1 MKLRINA
8 KLRAALIAA
17 VSVVGFT
24 ITSAQAAD
32 ITLANVMN
40 QKADTPIIWGENGL
54 DLTSV
59 TASCSTTNVRTNNA
73 YENSFRAVDTNVG
86 NGATWTYTLNFTTGA
101 DTNATL
107 SSVTADLLTF
117 NGQNNPHNTTNYVNV
132 DWTLSGGGQNLNGS
146 SNNAELTFRSSA
158 NANTAAYAS
167 DGHGGYVTSD
177 QSHYC
182 GGTVAFDFDDFA
194 LTSNTTYTLTV
205 AVSRVTQ
212 TGFFVGIGNVALI
225 NTPVVVT
232 STWNGTE
239 GHSTWS
245 DSNAWSDTPFVDG
258 GAAVFDG
265 NATIKTATV
274 DTDITADSVTV
285 SGTAHTFDLAGG
297 NLTTGKL
304 TVGDGGSLELT
315 GAGTVAATAIDA
327 SGKTITINEGV
338 VLTGAGSGTLA
349 GEGKYIA
356 SSASNVL
363 AGLDTDRTGWS
374 GTIDATVVGN
384 GTNLLNLLT
393 STSIHGGTVQLQS
406 KGSVVSPGGTETSLE
421 TSLAGSGRTG
431 DFTLTDATF
440 TTGGALRFNDYS
452 NNHVWTVGSGAG
464 LQVGG
469 DLWMDHGN
477 KLAIGGGS
485 VTVGGKLLLGHSGG
499 SNPTGLVMS
508 GGSLKAATLDA
519 YSNSNAAGKHIPV
532 SITGGT
538 VEFTTTGNA
547 LQIHNNA
554 VCDVTVGGSDSEYV
568 TLKADSNS
576 WMLAYNGM
584 TIGNVAAQTAEGKTI
599 TLGATG
605 MTANYTGGLSIAG
618 GSSLKL
624 DGTIARGTTGSIAV
638 SGALTLTDSVVF
650 DLANFAYT
658 GESATGTYTIFTGS
672 AVDLASHNYTVAN
685 ITGVDTTGKVWTFN
699 NNGTITWTL
708 PSVLVWD
715 GAANNKWS
723 YSDENWHGSAFVE
736 NATAN
741 FHQDA
746 TVEVSGNV
754 VANAI
759 AVGNGE
765 AAANVTVSAGEAS
778 TLTATTLQVDNGSLT
793 TNMTIQVLA
802 AINMAEGTT
811 WNIGGT
817 QTINEGTHNGTITV
831 LRGGTVVLANAA
843 ESAAL
848 LQSITGEGN
857 ITLKVNTDL
866 AGTTA
871 QEDQP
876 RTQATGTLTIDH
888 SRLKLGKLETGGAFA
903 DHYVDLSSF
912 TGVTLDNGTLWVHT
926 APLTVNGVKVVNGT
940 STIHIQDKSGA
951 DTEYLTLAGT
961 TTIDAGSTLK
971 FVGAWKGQTGIELLA
986 GEGTLEL
993 AGPNETAK
1001 YHIDGGSIGK
1011 IIVSSGVVS
1020 ATATNITTG
1029 ALQMTAGTLA
1039 VGGTSS
1045 LGAVNIGPG
1054 TLTINSGATVAA
1066 TSLSIADNKKATLN
1080 INGSLDVT
1088 GNFYAIGCTNTTDII
1103 GSGEGSSLTV
1113 GSLDI
1118 CNVGTNFNLRNITM
1132 TVSGKA
1138 NAGDGHNKNDTHIDL
1153 NAGSS
1158 LNLLGAVTFNTSDSK
1173 YCTLNVNG
1181 GALTAGADE
1190 VDVVTRV
1197 FQNIAAGTS
1206 GGTVDFLNGSNTVAN
1221 LDMTAGNLA
1230 VTVGEHAYLTLA
1242 AGTLKSAIANEGV
1255 LTLHGAIG
1263 LDNIGEEWVTTN
1275 PHGYEGSVDT
1285 ENNGFVASAL
1295 TSVTFATGDGSVI
1308 LGEGVEAAMT
1318 YKGYHGTVTEGVF
1331 NVLQSAPDHSTYH
1344 LNSATEERLAT
1355 AISVGGTDL
1364 NLVIMNAGTNL
1375 SATGVDA
1382 TVDTLRINTTGG
1394 DAATLTAGT
1403 ASFTHLIGEGEVDV
1417 AAETT
1422 LTAANIT
1429 VAQGKELTIGGEG
1442 ALHGLTAINGAGTT
1456 HVDAAGVAGGALAIS
1471 GGGTTTFGAGETIS
1485 LEGLNISGD
1494 GTTVTFDSLVT
1505 VTGAARPSVGYENP
1519 NASGATVTFNAG
1531 FEYNGSNGY
1540 GLLLG
1545 NGNTVYLGGTTD
1557 LSDKNVGISATGKI
1571 VLNEG
1576 ADVKFGRVIN
1586 TSTNNN
1592 NNGIVEVADG
1602 AVLATVANA
1611 ANYITTLTNAGE
1623 VTFGG
1628 SATIVT
1634 LNNSGE
1640 LAFGKSASVANLDNS
1655 GALTASANVTVTDS
1669 YANTGSITVVGS
1681 KLSVNNS
1688 AESLDLGNIVLDN
1701 GELNINYGGEGRVR
1715 DIASLAIAGNSKLTQ
1730 TSWNNF
1736 MHIGAINDVD
1746 DSQPGSFTWEMK
1758 TNHWSN
1764 SVLYLTGAGD
1774 FSGTFTAK
1782 RTAHSGDN
1790 GTYQGYVQIDNAD
1803 ALQNA
1808 VLNVVGY
1815 KNNADVDYMSVA
1827 LHTPTVETA
1836 GLSGNAQAIVFAGEA
1851 DNTTGSGDNKR
1862 GQIAPSSV
1870 GTSTL
1875 VLDVAEDADL
1885 TYSGAVLEGISLQK
1899 DGAGAQTFNGDMSRF
1914 NGSVTV
1920 NDGTLTLG
1928 GDNTYTYSG
1937 PTVVNGGKLVVE
1949 GVLANSEITVGHDG
1963 TVENKG
1969 NGALTLAD
1977 VDVQLTRIE
1986 NISGTEMTMKNAEG
2000 VLSLEELTIGAGSTV
2015 SFYDKAGTP
2024 AEGTITVTET
2034 LTAGGGTLL
2043 ANLTVKGG
2051 SMLDMVSLDNEL
2063 ATVTLG
2069 SELSFAE
2076 DGLVSLS
2083 DEVIAL
2089 LNGMEVDGYWDIF
2102 QTYGERDLEFV
2113 GDYDGAWFDALF
2125 NRNGELVNVKGDF
2138 QIEATPDHFRLVKN
2152 SMVPEPTTGT
2162 LSLLALMAL
2171 AARRRRH

>member
-86 NGATWTYTLNFTTGA
+86 NGASWTYTLQFTTGA

-117 NGQNNPHNTTNYVNV
+117 NGQNYPHNTTNYVNV
-132 DWTLSGGGQNLNGS
+132 NWTLSGGGQNLNGS

-158 NANTAAYAS
+158 NQTTAAYAS

-205 AVSRVTQ
+205 AVSRETT

-265 NATIKTATV
+265 TADIKTATV
-274 DTDITADSVTV
+274 TSNVSADSVTV
-285 SGTAHTFDLAGG
+285 SGTAHTFELAGG

-315 GAGTVAATAIDA
+315 GEGTVAATAIDA

-356 SSASNVL
+356 SSASDVL
-363 AGLDTDRTGWS
+363 AGLDTDQTGWS

-431 DFTLTDATF
+431 DFTLAAATF

-452 NNHVWTVGSGAG
+452 NNHVWTVGSGSG

-708 PSVLVWD
+708 PSELEWD
-715 GAANNKWS
+715 NTTGNNKWS

-736 NATAN
+736 NATAK

-746 TVEVSGNV
+746 TAEVSGDV

-759 AVGNGE
+759 VVGNGE
-765 AAANVTVSAGEAS
+765 AAANVTVSAAEAS
-778 TLTATTLQVDNGSLT
+778 TLTASTLQVNNGSLT
-793 TNMTIQVLA
+793 TNMTIGGLTVT
-802 AINMAEGTT
+802 NVAEGAS
-811 WNIGGT
+811 WNIGGM
-817 QTINEGTHNGTITV
+817 QTINEGTHAGTITV
-831 LRGGTVVLANAA
+831 LRGGTVVLSNAA

-857 ITLKVNTDL
+857 ITLKVDTDL

-888 SRLKLGKLETGGAFA
+888 CQLKLGKLETGGAFS
-903 DHYVDLSSF
+903 DYYVDLSSF
-912 TGVTLDNGTLWVHT
+912 KGVTLDNGTLWVHT

-940 STIHIQDKSGA
+940 STIHIQDKSNK
-951 DTEYLTLAGT
+951 DMEYLTLAGT
-961 TTIDAGSTLK
+961 TTIDANSTLK

-1080 INGSLDVT
+1080 INGSLDVS
-1088 GNFYAIGCTNTTDII
+1088 GKFYAIGCTNTTDII

-1132 TVSGKA
+1132 TVKGKA
-1138 NAGDGHNKNDTHIDL
+1138 NAGDSHNKNDTHIDL
-1153 NAGSS
+1153 NAGSA

-1190 VDVVTRV
+1190 VDMVTRE

-1331 NVLQSAPDHSTYH
+1331 SVLQDAPDHSTYH

-1375 SATGVDA
+1375 SATGVEA

-1417 AAETT
+1417 AAGTT

-1442 ALHGLTAINGAGTT
+1442 ALHGVTAINGAGTT
-1456 HVDAAGVAGGALAIS
+1456 HVDAAGVTGGALAIS

-1494 GTTVTFDSLVT
+1494 GTTVTFNSLVT
-1505 VTGAARPSVGYENP
+1505 VTGDARPSVGYENP
-1519 NASGATVTFNAG
+1519 NTSGATVTFNAG
-1531 FEYNGSNGY
+1531 FEYNGTNGY

-1545 NGNTVYLGGTTD
+1545 NGNTAYLGGTTD

-1586 TSTNNN
+1586 TSSNNN

-1634 LNNSGE
+1634 LNNSSE

-1655 GALTASANVTVTDS
+1655 GALTASGNITVTDS

-1715 DIASLAIAGNSKLTQ
+1715 DIESLAIAGNSKLTQ

-1764 SVLYLTGAGD
+1764 SVLYLTEAGD

-1790 GTYQGYVQIDNAD
+1790 GAYQGYVQIDNAD

-1815 KNNADVDYMSVA
+1815 QNNADVDYMSVA

-1836 GLSGNAQAIVFAGEA
+1836 GLSGNAQAIVFAGVA

-1862 GQIAPSSV
+1862 GQIAPSSD

-1937 PTVVNGGKLVVE
+1937 PTMVNGGKLVVE
-1949 GVLANSEITVGHDG
+1949 GVLANSEITVGREG

-1969 NGALTLAD
+1969 SGALTLAD

-2015 SFYDKAGTP
+2015 SFYDKADAP

-2034 LTAGGGTLL
+2034 LTAGGGVLL
-2043 ANLTVKGG
+2043 ANLVMADGATLDVDGG
-2051 SMLDMVSLDNEL
+2051 DAKAL
-2063 ATVTLG
+2063 TLG
-2069 SELSFAE
+2069 SVFTIAEGAIVTLDNDTLAAIASLENIGDKVILVKQYQDHELTTNLQDGDWSRTHFDLSTITDA
-2076 DGLVSLS
+2076 DYKLFVTDSQIGLV
-2083 DEVIAL
+2083 
-2089 LNGMEVDGYWDIF
+2089 
-2102 QTYGERDLEFV
+2102 
-2113 GDYDGAWFDALF
+2113 
-2125 NRNGELVNVKGDF
+2125 K
-2138 QIEATPDHFRLVKN
+2138 
-2152 SMVPEPTTGT
+2152 
-2162 LSLLALMAL
+2162 
-2171 AARRRRH
+2171 

>member
-17 VSVVGFT
+17 IATVGFT
-24 ITSAQAAD
+24 LPQAEAE
-32 ITLANVMN
+32 
-40 QKADTPIIWGENGL
+40 QQ
-54 DLTSV
+54 LTGV
-59 TASCSTTNVRTNNA
+59 NPTA
-73 YENSFRAVDTNVG
+73 
-86 NGATWTYTLNFTTGA
+86 LN
-101 DTNATL
+101 
-107 SSVTADLLTF
+107 
-117 NGQNNPHNTTNYVNV
+117 NTTNGN
-132 DWTLSGGGQNLNGS
+132 S
-146 SNNAELTFRSSA
+146 
-158 NANTAAYAS
+158 
-167 DGHGGYVTSD
+167 
-177 QSHYC
+177 
-182 GGTVAFDFDDFA
+182 
-194 LTSNTTYTLTV
+194 
-205 AVSRVTQ
+205 
-212 TGFFVGIGNVALI
+212 GIG
-225 NTPVVVT
+225 
-232 STWNGTE
+232 W
-239 GHSTWS
+239 
-245 DSNAWSDTPFVDG
+245 DQDT
-258 GAAVFDG
+258 
-265 NATIKTATV
+265 
-274 DTDITADSVTV
+274 
-285 SGTAHTFDLAGG
+285 G
-297 NLTTGKL
+297 NLTSWRL
-304 TVGDGGSLELT
+304 SF
-315 GAGTVAATAIDA
+315 
-327 SGKTITINEGV
+327 
-338 VLTGAGSGTLA
+338 TLKETRDPMA
-349 GEGKYIA
+349 D
-356 SSASNVL
+356 NVL
-363 AGLDTDRTGWS
+363 L
-374 GTIDATVVGN
+374 GTNGN
-384 GTNLLNLLT
+384 GTN
-393 STSIHGGTVQLQS
+393 S
-406 KGSVVSPGGTETSLE
+406 
-421 TSLAGSGRTG
+421 A
-431 DFTLTDATF
+431 
-440 TTGGALRFNDYS
+440 
-452 NNHVWTVGSGAG
+452 
-464 LQVGG
+464 GG
-469 DLWMDHGN
+469 DLLKMYANG
-477 KLAIGGGS
+477 AIGLEAGGGS
-485 VTVGGKLLLGHSGG
+485 ITSSAGAIASGG
-499 SNPTGLVMS
+499 TATIVLEYVADYMGTTSLNRGTYSLSVNGGEALTLNVTNDSNTTFLKGTGSNTRLWTNS
-508 GGSLKAATLDA
+508 KKEW
-519 YSNSNAAGKHIPV
+519 YSNIELWQLDNHMIVSSDYTWAGTEQKHDWSQDVWNSGETFGEDGNAKFTASGYAQVDI
-532 SITGGT
+532 
-538 VEFTTTGNA
+538 TTTA
-547 LQIHNNA
+547 
-554 VCDVTVGGSDSEYV
+554 
-568 TLKADSNS
+568 
-576 WMLAYNGM
+576 
-584 TIGNVAAQTAEGKTI
+584 AAQTVSVEGQNYAFNI
-599 TLGATG
+599 SGDASLAT
-605 MTANYTGGLSIAG
+605 
-618 GSSLKL
+618 
-624 DGTIARGTTGSIAV
+624 
-638 SGALTLTDSVVF
+638 GALTVNSGLSV
-650 DLANFAYT
+650 
-658 GESATGTYTIFTGS
+658 TGTGTLAVTGS
-672 AVDLASHNYTVAN
+672 VSLGGGASLEV
-685 ITGVDTTGKVWTFN
+685 G
-699 NNGTITWTL
+699 
-708 PSVLVWD
+708 
-715 GAANNKWS
+715 
-723 YSDENWHGSAFVE
+723 E
-736 NATAN
+736 NATLRLAYA
-741 FHQDA
+741 D
-746 TVEVSGNV
+746 
-754 VANAI
+754 
-759 AVGNGE
+759 
-765 AAANVTVSAGEAS
+765 AGE
-778 TLTATTLQVDNGSLT
+778 LLK
-793 TNMTIQVLA
+793 
-802 AINMAEGTT
+802 
-811 WNIGGT
+811 
-817 QTINEGTHNGTITV
+817 TV
-831 LRGGTVVLANAA
+831 
-843 ESAAL
+843 
-848 LQSITGEGN
+848 TGEGN
-857 ITLKVNTDL
+857 VVLAANTQL
-866 AGTTA
+866 AGVT
-871 QEDQP
+871 DQSNP
-876 RTQATGTLTIDH
+876 VKTLATGTLTIDH
-888 SRLKLGKLETGGAFA
+888 CQLKLGKMEASGAFS
-903 DHYVDLSSF
+903 DYYVDLSSF
-912 TGVTLDNGTLWVHT
+912 KSITLDNGTLWVHT
-926 APLTVNGVKVVNGT
+926 APLTVKDVKVVNGT

-951 DTEYLTLAGT
+951 NKEYLTLAGT

-1045 LGAVNIGPG
+1045 LGAINIGPG

-1080 INGSLDVT
+1080 INGSLDVS
-1088 GNFYAIGCTNTTDII
+1088 GKFYAIGCTNTTDII

-1132 TVSGKA
+1132 TVSGTA
-1138 NAGDGHNKNDTHIDL
+1138 NAGDFHNSNTTHIDL
-1153 NAGSS
+1153 NAGSA

-1190 VDVVTRV
+1190 EGVVTRV

-1221 LDMTAGNLA
+1221 LDMTAGNLD
-1230 VTVGEHAYLTLA
+1230 VTVGEHASLTLA

-1255 LTLHGAIG
+1255 LTINGAIG

-1275 PHGYEGSVDT
+1275 PYGYEGSVDT
-1285 ENNGFVASAL
+1285 EHNGFVASAL
-1295 TSVTFATGDGSVI
+1295 TAVTFATGVGQVY
-1308 LGEGVEAAMT
+1308 LGDGVEASMT
-1318 YKGYHGTVTEGVF
+1318 YKGFSGTVAGGVF
-1331 NVLQSAPDHSTYH
+1331 NVLQDAPDHTTYH
-1344 LNSATEERLAT
+1344 LNSATEESLAT

-1403 ASFTHLIGEGEVDV
+1403 ASFTHLIGEGKVDV

-1442 ALHGLTAINGAGTT
+1442 ALHGVTAINGAGTT

-1519 NASGATVTFNAG
+1519 NASGATATFNAG

-1571 VLNEG
+1571 VLNAG

-1586 TSTNNN
+1586 TSRDNN

-1602 AVLATVANA
+1602 AALATVVND

-1655 GALTASANVTVTDS
+1655 GALTASGNVTVTGS

-1688 AESLDLGNIVLDN
+1688 AESLALGRIVLDN

-1715 DIASLAIAGNSKLTQ
+1715 DIESLAIAGNSKLTQ

-1790 GTYQGYVQIDNAD
+1790 GAYQGYVQIDNAD

-1815 KNNADVDYMSVA
+1815 QNNADVDYMSVA
-1827 LHTPTVETA
+1827 LHTETVETA
-1836 GLSGNAQAIVFAGEA
+1836 GLSGNAQAIVFAGVA
-1851 DNTTGSGDNKR
+1851 DSATGSGDNKR
-1862 GQIAPSSV
+1862 GQIAPVSV

-1885 TYSGAVLEGISLQK
+1885 TYSGAVLGGISLRK
-1899 DGAGAQTFNGDMSRF
+1899 DGAGAQTFNGDMSQF

-1920 NDGTLTLG
+1920 NGGTLTLG

-1949 GVLANSEITVGHDG
+1949 GVLANSEITVGQDG

-1969 NGALTLAD
+1969 SGALTLSD

-1986 NISGTEMTMKNAEG
+1986 NISGTEMTMKNADG

-2015 SFYDKAGTP
+2015 GFYDKADTP

-2083 DEVIAL
+2083 DDVIAL

-2102 QTYGERDLEFV
+2102 QTYGERELEFAS
-2113 GDYDGAWFDALF
+2113 GYDGAWFDTLF
-2125 NRNGELVNVKGDF
+2125 NRNGEQVNVEGDF